1 MAKLLAYSEN
11 RFRQIAE
18 DEGWT
23 LSYIPDDVAIVS
35 ICEPYSENGEWWK
48 HLFEHDGKHVYN
60 LNIPDIDPLLFQ
72 DVLKDT
78 PSDKCKIYE
87 WENHKDFWI
96 FEQNGNKQY
105 CFNPDEAFGLANFIV
120 RNAGKDFY
128 IHCAAGLSR
137 SQGVVKAIL
146 KNYPEFYNQSSL
158 NQNNLPNDELSNKWV
173 EYLLDR
179 WIKRIKY

>member
-1 MAKLLAYSEN
+1 MVKLLAYSET
-11 RFRQIAE
+11 RFKQVAE

-23 LSYIPDDVAIVS
+23 YNFIPDDVAIIS
-35 ICEPYSENGEWWK
+35 ICEPYSENGNWWE
-48 HLFEHDGKHVYN
+48 HLFEHDGRHVYN

-87 WENHKDFWI
+87 LENHKDFWV

-158 NQNNLPNDELSNKWV
+158 NQNNLPNDELSNKWI
-173 EYLLDR
+173 EYLLDK